1 METSSVMGISN
12 DPSFIALVRRRGR
25 FVIYL
30 TAATLV
36 PYYAFILVAGFHPQ
50 LLATK
55 LSSSSTI
62 NLGWLIGV
70 MLIVGT
76 WLLTG
81 LYVRRANREFD
92 ELAAEIIGRGAQ

>member
-1 METSSVMGISN
+1 METSSVIGIAEN
-12 DPSFIALVRRRGR
+12 PAFVALVRRRGR
-25 FVIYL
+25 FVMYL

-36 PYYAFILVAGFHPQ
+36 PYYAFILVAGFHPH

-55 LSSSSTI
+55 VSGSSTI
-62 NLGWLIGV
+62 NVGWLVGV

-92 ELAAEIIGRGAQ
+92 ELAAEILVGGAK

>member
-1 METSSVMGISN
+1 METSAVIGIAEN
-12 DPSFIALVRRRGR
+12 PSFVALVRRRGR
-25 FVIYL
+25 FVMYL

-36 PYYAFILVAGFHPQ
+36 PYYAFILIAGFHPQ

-55 LSSSSTI
+55 ITATSTI
-62 NLGWLIGV
+62 NVGWLVGV

-92 ELAAEIIGRGAQ
+92 ELAADILGRGAK